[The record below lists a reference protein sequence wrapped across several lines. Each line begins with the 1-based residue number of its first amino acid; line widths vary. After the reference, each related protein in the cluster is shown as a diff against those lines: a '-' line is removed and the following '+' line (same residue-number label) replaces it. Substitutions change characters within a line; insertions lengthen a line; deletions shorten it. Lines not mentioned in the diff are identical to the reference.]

1 MFQKFKKNS
10 SAQNLQLPPEQETP
24 YLIDLRNVI
33 KNFHT
38 AAGVFTALR
47 NINLQVSGHEFVA
60 VIGKSGSG
68 KSTLIN
74 MITGIDRPTYG
85 EVFVDGTGIH
95 QLNED
100 QTAIWRGR
108 NLGVIFQFFQLLPT
122 LTVIENLVLPMEFCE
137 MFSLQERI
145 ERAMYLLE
153 LVELADQAY
162 KLPATLSGGQ
172 QQRAAIAR
180 ALANDPKLLVADEP
194 TGSLDSKTSDTIFQ
208 LFDDLV
214 QQGKTILM
222 VTHDRDLA
230 SRVTRVV
237 HIADGEIVDEQIS
250 QALPSLGKDQLVKVA
265 SQLEPIIY
273 PAGSVI
279 VQEGDPADKF
289 YIILKGQAEVWVRH
303 ATAGDV
309 LVARLESGQY
319 FGEMGLV
326 EGGIRTSTVRAA
338 AESDISVMALDRE
351 TFSSLLQDSQLTSA
365 DIAKL
370 MRQRITEQHLLRIV
384 PDLTEDR
391 LEAIQEDLELLTFEP
406 GAEIVRK
413 GDPADKF
420 YLVLK
425 GTVDVVACPPGG
437 AEEIVAQLGSG
448 QYFGEIGLL
457 RGGKRSH
464 TVRVAQKSD
473 NGAEVAAIGRRAF
486 QLMAESQ
493 LTQDEIAH
501 MMRRRLA
508 EKIGD
513 FVPGLRR
520 RPRRSDVLAKLK
532 FDD

>member
-1 MFQKFKKNS
+1 MLQKLKKRS
-10 SAQNLQLPPEQETP
+10 PAPNLQFSSENETP
-24 YLIDLRNVI
+24 YLIDLRDVI
-33 KNFHT
+33 KNYHT
-38 AAGVFTALR
+38 AAGDFTALR
-47 NINLQVSGHEFVA
+47 NINLQVSDHEFVA

-74 MITGIDRPTYG
+74 MVTGIDRPTYG
-85 EVFVDGTGIH
+85 EVFVDGTPIH
-95 QLNED
+95 LLNED
-100 QTAIWRGR
+100 QMAIWRGR

-137 MFSLQERI
+137 MYTLQERV

-162 KLPATLSGGQ
+162 KLPSALSGGQ

-194 TGSLDSKTSDTIFQ
+194 TGSLDSKTSDTVFQ

-250 QALPSLGKDQLVKVA
+250 QALPSLSKDQLVRVA
-265 SQLEPIIY
+265 SQLEPIVY

-279 VQEGDPADKF
+279 IQEGDPADKF
-289 YIILKGQAEVWVRH
+289 YIILKGQADVLVRH
-303 ATAGDV
+303 ASAGDV

-326 EGGIRTSTVRAA
+326 EGGQRTSTVRAA
-338 AESDISVMALDRE
+338 ADSDISVMALDRE
-351 TFSSLLQDSQLTSA
+351 TFSSLLRDSQLTSA
-365 DIAKL
+365 DIATL
-370 MRQRITEQHLLRIV
+370 MRQRITEQHLHRIV
-384 PDLTEDR
+384 PDLTENQI
-391 LEAIQEDLELLTFEP
+391 EMVQADLEILTYEP
-406 GAEIVRK
+406 GAEIIRQ
-413 GDPADKF
+413 GEAAEKF
-420 YLVLK
+420 YMMLK
-425 GTVDVVACPPGG
+425 GTVDVVSCPPTG
-437 AEEIVAQLGSG
+437 EEEVVAQLGSG

-464 TVRVAQKSD
+464 TVRAVQDSD
-473 NGAEVAAIGRRAF
+473 TGVEVAAMGRRAF
-486 QLMAESQ
+486 QLMTESQ
-493 LTQDEIAH
+493 LTKDEIAH

-508 EKIGD
+508 EKVGD
-513 FVPGLRR
+513 FVPDLRR
-520 RPRRSDVLAKLK
+520 RPRRSDVLAKLN